1 MNIVFNISLVLFL
14 LCSVIGLIKSNLT
27 FKLSLFGIAF
37 ASLCSLIFVFDSYQ
51 TLDTSI
57 YVYNIA
63 SLIPLEFCLNRL
75 STFFF
80 IIVSLAAFINAIY
93 SIGYLKSLENRSF
106 AVFLYG
112 IFVASMLLVLVSNN
126 IFAFLIFWELMSVT
140 SYFLVTIEG
149 DDESSKAGLLYIV
162 MTHIGTTFIIG
173 SFFLFYKYTGDL
185 AFSNWF
191 VNLSLIPEKIKLI
204 IFLSAFIG
212 FGFKAGIVPFHSW
225 LPFAH
230 PQAPSNVSALMSG
243 VMIKLGIF
251 GILKFAFPLFD
262 KPPLFLGALVL
273 FLGSLSALVGIFYA
287 LVEKDVKRLLA
298 YSSIENVGII
308 LLGLGSS
315 LIFKFF
321 DFSTLSYFAMI
332 AGMLHLFNHSI
343 FKSLLFMTAG
353 SLIHQVHTKNI
364 EEMGGLAKIMPKT
377 AIFFLVGIVSI
388 CAFPPFNGFM
398 SEWLT
403 YQSLLN
409 GFSIP
414 SVSVKIFLPISAIAL
429 VLTGAMASVTFAKF
443 FGIAFLGVS
452 RSNHH
457 IKVNEKD
464 VFMNIAMFTLSILC
478 IFFGLLPQFILFFM
492 PQSTDSMANITPL
505 NINFFRLQYPQG
517 SSVMPL
523 MIFTLAIAVILFITI
538 FSRLYGKSS
547 KITYADSWD
556 CGMKQL
562 TERMQYTAEAFTKP
576 LRIIFKKLYQPRRE
590 VEIEYLLKPLLVKN
604 IRYESSIEPFFEKYI
619 FLPFLKKGK
628 NYILKLRIIQSGSLH
643 LYLAYIL
650 ITLVLL
656 LTFGL

>member
-1 MNIVFNISLVLFL
+1 MNMLFTGSLVLCL
-14 LCSVIGLIKSNLT
+14 LFSVIGLIKSNLT
-27 FKLSLFGIAF
+27 FKLSFVGIAF
-37 ASLCSLIFVFDSYQ
+37 AALGVLIFAFHSYQ
-51 TLDTSI
+51 SLDTSM
-57 YVYNIA
+57 YVYNVA
-63 SLIPLEFCLNRL
+63 SLIPLEFQVNNRL
-75 STFFF
+75 STFFL

-93 SIGYLKSLENRSF
+93 SLGYLKSFKNKSI

-112 IFVASMLLVLVSNN
+112 IFIASMLLVLVSNN

-149 DDESSKAGLLYIV
+149 DYESSRAGLLYIV
-162 MTHIGTTFIIG
+162 MTHIGTSFIIG
-173 SFFLFYKYTGDL
+173 SFFLFYKYTGDIT
-185 AFSNWF
+185 FSNWF
-191 VNLSLIPEKIKLI
+191 VNLSLIPENIKLI

-273 FLGSLSALVGIFYA
+273 FLGSLSALLGILYA
-287 LVEKDVKRLLA
+287 FVEKDVKKLLA
-298 YSSIENVGII
+298 YSSIENIGII
-308 LLGLGSS
+308 LLGFGAS

-321 DFSTLSYFAMI
+321 NFATLSYFAMI

-353 SLIHQVHTKNI
+353 SLIHQTHTKNI
-364 EEMGGLAKIMPKT
+364 EQMGGLAKIMPKT

-409 GFSIP
+409 GFRIP
-414 SVSVKIFLPISAIAL
+414 SVSIKIFLPISAIAL
-429 VLTGAMASVTFAKF
+429 VLTGALASATFAKL

-457 IKVNEKD
+457 IEVKEKD
-464 VFMNIAMFTLSILC
+464 VFMNVAMLMLSILC
-478 IFFGLLPQFILFFM
+478 IFFGLLPQFILFFT
-492 PQSTDSMANITPL
+492 PSYTDSMPNIMAL
-505 NINFFRLQYPQG
+505 NLNFFSLQDAQG
-517 SSVMPL
+517 SSIMPL
-523 MIFTLAIAVILFITI
+523 MIFTLGIAVMLCIFI
-538 FSRLYGKSS
+538 FSKIYGRS

-562 TERMQYTAEAFTKP
+562 TGRMQYTAEAFTKP

-590 VEIEYLLKPLLVKN
+590 VKIEYLLKPLLVKR
-604 IRYESSIEPFFEKYI
+604 IRYESTIEPFFEKYI

-628 NYILKLRIIQSGSLH
+628 DYILKLRIIQSGSLH

-650 ITLVLL
+650 ITLVIL